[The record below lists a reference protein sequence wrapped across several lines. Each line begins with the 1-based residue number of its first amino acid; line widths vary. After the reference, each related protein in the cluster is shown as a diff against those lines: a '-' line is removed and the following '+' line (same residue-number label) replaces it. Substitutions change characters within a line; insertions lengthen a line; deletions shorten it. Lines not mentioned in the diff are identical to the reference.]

1 MTSTALMWHRS
12 DLRVHDLPALC
23 DALAAHERVVPCFVL
38 DDGLLGRSPA
48 RDAFLAGCLT
58 ALDEELR
65 ARSSGL
71 VVRRGRPEAVLV
83 ELARETGAEAVFWT
97 SDVSPFARARDAR
110 VTDALRSAGVAA
122 RPATGAYCVDVSKV
136 GGGTVFTPWWKRWAD
151 VPRRE
156 VLEAPQRIGAV
167 DVETGFGEA
176 LGAPPPA
183 APAAPVVQP
192 GEGPA
197 RAALDTWLREGLD
210 HYANR
215 QDGMSRIGTSQLSPY
230 LRWGCL
236 SARECEARARDAGGK
251 GAGAWV
257 RQLAW
262 REFYAHVLLEHPGNV
277 REEFQERYR
286 GTLEW
291 SEDADTLAAWH
302 EGRTGF
308 PLVDAGMRELAQ
320 TGWMHNRVR
329 LVVGSFLTKD
339 LHHDW
344 RAGEAWFARQL
355 LDGEP
360 AQNNGNWQWIAS
372 VGVDPAPAFRRVFNP
387 ELQREKFDASGAY
400 VARWV
405 PEHGTPAYPEP
416 IVDHQVERRVALE
429 RYNVSR

>member
-23 DALAAHERVVPCFVL
+23 DALAEHERVVPCFVL
-38 DDGLLGRSPA
+38 DDALLGRSPA
-48 RDAFLAGCLT
+48 RDAFLFGCLS

-65 ARSSGL
+65 HRGSGL

-83 ELARETGAEAVFWT
+83 ELARETGAQAVFWT
-97 SDVSPFARARDAR
+97 SDVSPYARARDGR
-110 VTDALRSAGVAA
+110 VSEALRTAGVAP
-122 RPATGAYCVDVSKV
+122 RPSTGTYCVDVSKV
-136 GGGTVFTPWWKRWAD
+136 AGGTMFTPWWRRWAE

-156 VLEAPQRIGAV
+156 VLAAPARMPGV
-167 DVETGFGEA
+167 ELETGVGAA

-183 APAAPVVQP
+183 PVVAP
-192 GEGPA
+192 GEPAA
-197 RAALDTWLREGLD
+197 RAALQAWLGDGLS
-210 HYANR
+210 HYAER
-215 QDGMSRIGTSQLSPY
+215 QNGMSRIGTSQLSPY

-236 SARECEARARDAGGK
+236 SARECEARARDAGE

-286 GTLEW
+286 GTLGW
-291 SEDADTLAAWH
+291 SEDAGSLAAWQ

-308 PLVDAGMRELAQ
+308 PLVDAGMRELAE

-387 ELQREKFDASGAY
+387 ELQRQKFDASGDY
-400 VARWV
+400 VRRWV
-405 PEHGTPAYPEP
+405 PEHGTPDYPEP
-416 IVDHQVERRVALE
+416 IVDHLVERRVALE
-429 RYNVSR
+429 RYAGAR

>member
-23 DALAAHERVVPCFVL
+23 DALAAHGRVVPCFVL
-38 DDGLLGRSPA
+38 DDALLGRSPA
-48 RDAFLAGCLT
+48 RDAFLAGCLA
-58 ALDEELR
+58 ALHEELR
-65 ARSSGL
+65 ARGSGL
-71 VVRRGRPEAVLV
+71 VVRRGRPETVLV

-97 SDVSPFARARDAR
+97 SDVSPLARARDAR
-110 VTDALRSAGVAA
+110 VTAALGTAGVAA
-122 RPATGAYCVDVSKV
+122 RPSTGTYCVDVSKV
-136 GGGTVFTPWWKRWAD
+136 GAGVVFTPWWKRWAD
-151 VPRRE
+151 TPRRT
-156 VLEAPQRIGAV
+156 VLDAPEQLPAV
-167 DVETGFGEA
+167 GLETGFGEA
-176 LGAPPPA
+176 LGALPPA
-183 APAAPVVQP
+183 PVAEP
-192 GEGPA
+192 GEAAA
-197 RAALDTWLREGLD
+197 RRALDAWLGAEGIGR
-210 HYANR
+210 YADR
-215 QDGMSRIGTSQLSPY
+215 QDGMSRIGTSRLSPY

-236 SARECEARARDAGGK
+236 SARECEARARAVGGK

-262 REFYAHVLLEHPGNV
+262 REFYAQVLLAHPGNV

-291 SEDADTLAAWH
+291 SDDAETLAAWQA
-302 EGRTGF
+302 GRTGF

-372 VGVDPAPAFRRVFNP
+372 VGTDPAPAFRRIYNP
-387 ELQREKFDASGAY
+387 ELQRERFDASGDY
-400 VARWV
+400 VRRWV
-405 PEHGTPAYPEP
+405 PEHGTPDYPEP

-429 RYNVSR
+429 RYKLS